1 MWAPVMT
8 AWHVLGLKMEE
19 MASRYGG

>member
-1 MWAPVMT
+1 MRLNMFHT
-8 AWHVLGLKMEE
+8 E